1 MNALSTVKV
10 GQPQTVVSLRTQDQ
24 AVLQKLMAFGI
35 LPGSKLVLEQRFPS
49 YIIMV
54 GRTRTALD
62 QETAQCIFVE
72 SRN

>member
-1 MNALSTVKV
+1 MNALSTVKI
-10 GQPQTVVSLRTQDQ
+10 GEPQTVVSLRTEDH

-35 LPGSKLVLEQRFPS
+35 LPGSNLVLEQRFPS

-62 QETAQCIFVE
+62 WETAQSIFVE
-72 SRN
+72 PR